1 MALMSTNH
9 SNQNLP
15 ELQKRGAKH
24 VPNNIH
30 NLDVVTC
37 SIHIANSAFLEGIK
51 CLKDSVNVD
60 QFAIDLHFFV
70 KLSVMRREDYRG
82 VSKLTD
88 VTMHYVIRHCQTHWL
103 SLDKVL
109 GRIIEQYENLKG
121 CFLKTLPMLPD
132 LKGKSGVNQTEHYQR
147 IKNVLASKTALAY
160 MLFIVHVCQG
170 FKEFVVPL

>member
-88 VTMHYVIRHCQTHWL
+88 VTMRYVIRHCQTH
-103 SLDKVL
+103 
-109 GRIIEQYENLKG
+109 
-121 CFLKTLPMLPD
+121 
-132 LKGKSGVNQTEHYQR
+132 
-147 IKNVLASKTALAY
+147 
-160 MLFIVHVCQG
+160 
-170 FKEFVVPL
+170 